1 MSIVLTTT
9 AMADKTDVEIEIKS
23 ESVMCFRW
31 HDLRMENVTIGN
43 SD

>member
-23 ESVMCFRW
+23 ERVCNVLPLARF
-31 HDLRMENVTIGN
+31 ENGECHN
-43 SD
+43 RQ